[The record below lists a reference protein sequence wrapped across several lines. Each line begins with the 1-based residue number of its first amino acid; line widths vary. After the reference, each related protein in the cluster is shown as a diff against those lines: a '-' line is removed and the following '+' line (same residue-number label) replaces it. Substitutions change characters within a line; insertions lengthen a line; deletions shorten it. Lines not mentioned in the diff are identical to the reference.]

1 MIPGGLR
8 SLLRWPSYRTQLWLM
23 LLPFLGGTAV
33 LVALPALLS
42 AGLAFTAYDSLGPP
56 VWTGFAN
63 LRFVLNDPLTSIAV
77 GNTIWFVVLAVPLRI
92 LGALGLALLLNRERR
107 GVGGY
112 RSAAYLPTI
121 IPDVAY
127 ALIWLWVFNPLFGPV
142 NVLLDWLGLETPG
155 WVADEETARY
165 PFLVMSLFQIG
176 EGFLILLAG
185 MRSTPRELY
194 DAVAVD
200 GAGRLRAFRSITLPL
215 LVPWLLL
222 LTVRDI
228 IVVIQYPFAPTFL
241 MTGGG
246 PHYSTL
252 FLPYLIWEEAFER
265 FRFGSGSLLM
275 LATFLV
281 TLALVAILFVVF
293 RWRGYTDEA

>member
-1 MIPGGLR
+1 
-8 SLLRWPSYRTQLWLM
+8 M
-23 LLPFLGGTAV
+23 LLPFLGGTLL

-42 AGLAFTAYDSLGPP
+42 AGLAFTSYDALGPP

-77 GNTIWFVVLAVPLRI
+77 GNTIWFVALAVPLRV
-92 LGALGLALLLNRERR
+92 LGALLLALLLGRERR

-112 RSAAYLPTI
+112 RSAVYLPTI
-121 IPDVAY
+121 IPDAAY

-142 NVLLDWLGLETPG
+142 NVLLGWLGLPTPG
-155 WVADEETARY
+155 WVADEGTARY

-185 MRSTPRELY
+185 MRSAPREVY
-194 DAVAVD
+194 DAAAVD
-200 GAGRLRAFRSITLPL
+200 GAGRLRSFRSITLPL
-215 LVPWLLL
+215 LAPWLLL
-222 LTVRDI
+222 LTCRDI
-228 IVVIQYPFAPTFL
+228 IVAIQYPFTPSFL

-265 FRFGSGSLLM
+265 FRFGSGSMLM
-275 LATFLV
+275 LGTFLV
-281 TLALVAILFVVF
+281 TVALILGLAVLF
-293 RWRGYTDEA
+293 RWRGYADET

>member
-1 MIPGGLR
+1 
-8 SLLRWPSYRTQLWLM
+8 M
-23 LLPFLGGTAV
+23 LLPFLGGTLV

-42 AGLAFTAYDSLGPP
+42 AALAFTAYDSLGPP

-63 LRFVLNDPLTSIAV
+63 LRFVLNDPLTAIAV
-77 GNTIWFVVLAVPLRI
+77 GNTIWFVLLAVPLRI
-92 LGALGLALLLNRERR
+92 LGALGLALLLSRERR
-107 GVGGY
+107 GASGY
-112 RSAAYLPTI
+112 RSAVYLPTI
-121 IPDVAY
+121 IPDAAY

-142 NVLLDWLGLETPG
+142 NVVLGWLGLPTPG
-155 WVADEETARY
+155 WVADSETARY

-185 MRSTPRELY
+185 MRSAPRELF
-194 DAVAVD
+194 DAAAVD
-200 GAGRLRAFRSITLPL
+200 GAGRLRSFRSITLPL

-228 IVVIQYPFAPTFL
+228 IVAIQYPFAPSFL

-246 PHYSTL
+246 PRYSTL

-275 LATFLV
+275 LATFVV
-281 TLALVAILFVVF
+281 TLVLVAILFVLF
-293 RWRGYTDEA
+293 RWRGYADEV